1 MMLAPQDRGGE
12 SEAWHLIAAIAL
24 VSAATLISFL
34 GSLDNEFVNWDDG
47 IYVTD
52 NRLIQH
58 LSWDSLAKIFSYP
71 RMKTYVPFSSVS
83 LAIDYKLWGLDP
95 FGYHLTNLLLHLINT
110 LLVFCLVRR
119 LAHQLIPALI
129 AALLFGVHPIHV
141 ESVAWI
147 SERKDVLST
156 LFFLS
161 ALLFYLRYRAGQRSL
176 FYILSLASFVVALL
190 SKQMA
195 ITLPIVMVLC
205 DFLEGRSWTWR
216 VLTEKMPFLVLSLVF
231 GLGAYLLDQFQWW
244 PQVLEPASSVSQGN
258 RAHSPREIIEGFDEL
273 SSPEP
278 HSPSRTEEA
287 RRQGDQQLHDSHP
300 AKPTDRENVLARA
313 LRDHSK
319 WTRPGF
325 LKEQFLLVCWGLV
338 YPLGTSLMLA
348 PLSIIHIAPPGAAF
362 LQPTFL
368 LSLLFVAALTTGVWI
383 SRRYTRAIVFGS
395 LFFLFTL
402 LPTFKF
408 LPFQADRYLYI
419 PSIGLCYLAGLAF
432 GWLYAQSRGIGRG
445 LLVASVSVLIAL
457 LGFSTWQRCEVWQ
470 DSESLWSSVVK
481 NYSAYPAVQINLGH
495 AYWSKGRLDA
505 AIGAY
510 HKALDL
516 QPDQVETLNN
526 LGTAHAQKGELD
538 AALRFYNRALAVKPD
553 YVEAQGNLGSV
564 YLKQGRLD
572 EALSI
577 YQEALA
583 RRPGNPEIL
592 HNTGI
597 AWHKK
602 GDLKRAISYYER
614 ALLRNPHQAPF
625 YNNLAFALHG
635 LGERAKALE
644 VLERAQRHFPGEQ
657 TPSKVLGRWDQE
669 SAHPSST
676 P

>member
-1 MMLAPQDRGGE
+1 
-12 SEAWHLIAAIAL
+12 
-24 VSAATLISFL
+24 
-34 GSLDNEFVNWDDG
+34 
-47 IYVTD
+47 
-52 NRLIQH
+52 
-58 LSWDSLAKIFSYP
+58 
-71 RMKTYVPFSSVS
+71 
-83 LAIDYKLWGLDP
+83 
-95 FGYHLTNLLLHLINT
+95 
-110 LLVFCLVRR
+110 
-119 LAHQLIPALI
+119 
-129 AALLFGVHPIHV
+129 
-141 ESVAWI
+141 
-147 SERKDVLST
+147 
-156 LFFLS
+156 
-161 ALLFYLRYRAGQRSL
+161 
-176 FYILSLASFVVALL
+176 
-190 SKQMA
+190 
-195 ITLPIVMVLC
+195 
-205 DFLEGRSWTWR
+205 
-216 VLTEKMPFLVLSLVF
+216 
-231 GLGAYLLDQFQWW
+231 
-244 PQVLEPASSVSQGN
+244 
-258 RAHSPREIIEGFDEL
+258 
-273 SSPEP
+273 
-278 HSPSRTEEA
+278 
-287 RRQGDQQLHDSHP
+287 
-300 AKPTDRENVLARA
+300 
-313 LRDHSK
+313 
-319 WTRPGF
+319 
-325 LKEQFLLVCWGLV
+325 
-338 YPLGTSLMLA
+338 MLA

-432 GWLYAQSRGIGRG
+432 GWLYAQWRGIRRG

-481 NYSAYPAVQINLGH
+481 TYSAYPAVQINLGH

-538 AALRFYNRALAVKPD
+538 EALRFYNRALAVKPD

-564 YLKQGRLD
+564 FVKQGRLD

-583 RRPGNPEIL
+583 RKPGNPEIL

-669 SAHPSST
+669 SADPSSK